1 MSKVLTPEVAWAQR
15 SSETDAEK
23 NYLLITVSIPDCES
37 PKVTIDAN
45 TLDLEAISK
54 GHVGDE
60 AQHTYKLHIDLY
72 KEIDAEKSLHKVAN
86 GQHYFLKL
94 FKKDL
99 GIEYW
104 PRLTKE
110 KVKYNNIKTDFDK
123 WVDEDEQEEVGA
135 DAGMPGDMDFSQMM
149 GGAGGPGGPG
159 GMPGMPGGMP
169 GGMDFSQMMGGAGGA
184 GGMDLSALMG
194 GAGGAGGPSM
204 EQLQSMLA
212 AQGGLDGAEFGEEE
226 EGEEEGEEEVEEIK

>member
-1 MSKVLTPEVAWAQR
+1 MSEGLTPKVAWAQR
-15 SSETDAEK
+15 SSETDADK
-23 NYLLITVSIPDCES
+23 NYLLLTVSIPDCES
-37 PKVTIDAN
+37 PKVDIGAHSI
-45 TLDLEAISK
+45 DLEATSK

-60 AQHTYKLHIDLY
+60 AAHSYKLHIDLY
-72 KEIDAEKSLHKVAN
+72 KEIVPEKSLHKVAN

-123 WVDEDEQEEVGA
+123 WVDEDEQEEA
-135 DAGMPGDMDFSQMM
+135 SEAAPGDMDFSQMM

-159 GMPGMPGGMP
+159 GP
-169 GGMDFSQMMGGAGGA
+169 
-184 GGMDLSALMG
+184 GGMDLSQLMAGMG

-204 EQLQSMLA
+204 EQLQSMLG
-212 AQGGLDGAEFGEEE
+212 AQGGLDGADLGGDDEGEEE
-226 EGEEEGEEEVEEIK
+226 EEEEVEEIK